1 MSSDLFPDYWEQA
14 KQELSSDPV
23 LSELF
28 EKYDDSMLT
37 SEGNLFKTL
46 IVSIVGQQI
55 STIAASAVR
64 KRLEDMVVELEPRR
78 ILACSRE
85 QLRSCGL
92 SRMKAEYIAGLALA
106 WTEGYQDIDW
116 QGLNDEEIKSRLI
129 ALRGVG
135 VWTAE
140 MVLIFAL
147 LRPDVLPLTDIG
159 LIRAV
164 ERNYSDGAEMSLE
177 QIETIS
183 QNWIPWRTVATW
195 YLWRSIDP
203 EPVQY

>member
-1 MSSDLFPDYWEQA
+1 M
-14 KQELSSDPV
+14 

-78 ILACSRE
+78 ILACSPE

-177 QIETIS
+177 QIESIS

>member
-1 MSSDLFPDYWEQA
+1 MLQGSNPEYWGQA
-14 KQELSSDPV
+14 KQELSSDPI
-23 LSELF
+23 LSSLF
-28 EKYDDSMLT
+28 SKYDGSMLN
-37 SEGNLFKTL
+37 SDGNLFRTL

-55 STIAASAVR
+55 STVAARAVR
-64 KRLEDMVVELEPRR
+64 ERLEKLVGDFEPER
-78 ILACSRE
+78 ILACTHE
-85 QLRSCGL
+85 ELRSCGL
-92 SRMKAEYIAGLALA
+92 SGMKSEYIAGLARA
-106 WTEGYQDIDW
+106 WTEGYEDIDW
-116 QGLNDEEIKSRLI
+116 ESLADEEVKAKLK

-135 VWTAE
+135 VWTTE

-164 ERNYSDGAEMSLE
+164 EKNYAEGREMSSE
-177 QIETIS
+177 QIEEIS
-183 QNWIPWRTVATW
+183 QKWIPWRTVATW